1 MNTEAEYFHRLYGL
15 KRQRITYQ
23 PKDAL
28 DYALMILVTGAVV
41 WLCYG
46 APNVLA
52 TIGLALCAFM
62 LISFP
67 IRHGIELKKPIIL
80 DRPQDLL
87 YSLIYKLQNI
97 KAPYLWA
104 VGLLLLE
111 NYVIFLTPQW
121 PHHVEWMHKAALYL
135 FYGHFAVITLYR
147 TAILVAHLYK
157 KELVREIL
165 MQSIWKKSLERQPSI
180 VLEILH
186 AYCTGLL
193 THIVLLVPWY
203 LVITHASF
211 SLVLL
216 PITLVAGGALQI
228 GFAKVINEWFYRD
241 HWVGHNSEFDFVY
254 LHGSHHDA
262 IPSGLIG
269 VAGNGYLEG
278 LLRGAVAFP
287 TPFLN
292 PLVAALYY
300 TIEVKSDIDL
310 HQYIPGV
317 FPKLSREIFEIAQ
330 HSVHHFGRVEPYSFA
345 VNLDQPHISDEL
357 KKQFKIFPPGLR
369 QSIELDERLT
379 GYKWDNARYRWFMDL
394 VDRYHDAGARHS
406 KVAVVDRNDVGAAAP
421 REVE

>member
-1 MNTEAEYFHRLYGL
+1 MNTEADFYHRLYGA

-28 DYALMILVTGAVV
+28 DYALMILITGAVV
-41 WLCYG
+41 WFGFG
-46 APNVLA
+46 AGNVLA

-62 LISFP
+62 LVSFS
-67 IRHGIELKKPIIL
+67 IRHGVELKMPAIL
-80 DRPQDLL
+80 SRPQDVL
-87 YSLIYKLQNI
+87 YSLIYKIQNI

-104 VGLLLLE
+104 IGLLLLE
-111 NYVIFLTPQW
+111 NYFIALTPQW
-121 PHHVEWMHKAALYL
+121 PHHVEWMRTAALYL
-135 FYGHFAVITLYR
+135 FYGHIVVITLYR
-147 TAILVAHLYK
+147 TAILISHLIK

-180 VLEILH
+180 AWEIVH

-193 THIVLLVPWY
+193 THLVLLVPWY
-203 LVITHASF
+203 LVITYANF
-211 SLVLL
+211 SLILL
-216 PITLVAGGALQI
+216 PITLLAGAAIQI
-228 GFAKVINEWFYRD
+228 AFSKVINEWFYRD

-278 LLRGAVAFP
+278 LLRGSIAFP

-292 PLVAALYY
+292 PLIAALYY

-317 FPKLSREIFEIAQ
+317 FPKLSREIFQIAQ
-330 HSVHHFGRVEPYSFA
+330 HSVHHFGRVEPYGFA
-345 VNLDQPHISDEL
+345 VNLDQPHLSEQVR
-357 KKQFKIFPPGLR
+357 KQFKMFPEGLK
-369 QSIELDERLT
+369 QSIALDQRLND
-379 GYKWDNARYRWFMDL
+379 YQWDNARYRWFMAL
-394 VDRYHDAGARHS
+394 VDRYHDSGE
-406 KVAVVDRNDVGAAAP
+406 AAP
-421 REVE
+421 KAAKESS